1 MEVDV
6 GDVTSYETPLS
17 IGIAGLRS
25 AVVTRDPDITTL
37 VRERFQG
44 FLSSAPAAWRIEF
57 GPSGGLPF
65 SEDVVVRRDG
75 GPARFS
81 VRRHDFAGVVDVVA
95 RTADVTLASSD
106 EVSLNSFL
114 RVLYSLALVETH
126 GLVVHAAGLVRDGG
140 AYLFCGPSGAG
151 KTTVARLSPDATL
164 LSDELSIVRIVE
176 GRPVC
181 FGTPFRGELA
191 LAGEDRAA
199 PLVGIYFLH
208 HGECHAVEPVRPKQ
222 ALARLLPNVLFF
234 AREADV
240 TAAVFQIAAD
250 LVEAVPC
257 FDLSFRPDPG
267 FWEVIR
273 HA

>member
-1 MEVDV
+1 MPSVVE
-6 GDVTSYETPLS
+6 LS
-17 IGIAGLRS
+17 IGIAGLRT
-25 AVVTRDPDITTL
+25 AVITRDPDVAGV
-37 VRERFQG
+37 VRDRYEG
-44 FLSSAPAAWRIEF
+44 FLSTGPADWRIEI
-57 GPSGGLPF
+57 GPPSGGVPF
-65 SEDVVVRRDG
+65 SKDVVVRRDG

-81 VRRHDFAGVVDVVA
+81 VRRHDFAGTVDLGE
-95 RTADVTLASSD
+95 RTADLTLTSPD
-106 EVSLNSFL
+106 DVSINSFL
-114 RVLYSLALVETH
+114 RILYSLALVEAR
-126 GLVVHAAGLVRDGG
+126 GLVLHAASLIRDGG
-140 AYLFCGPSGAG
+140 AYLFCGPSGSG
-151 KTTVARLSPDATL
+151 KTTVARLSTDATL
-164 LSDELSIVRIVE
+164 LSDELSIVRIAE
-176 GRPVC
+176 GHAMC

-208 HGECHAVEPVRPKQ
+208 HGGRHAVEALGPKE

-240 TAAVFQIAAD
+240 TAAVFHIAAD

-273 HA
+273 NA